1 MLFILILFVMKSLT
15 LKSYI
20 EQVESW
26 KINPFDIVWEFLDR
40 AEKDSDALHAFVRLH
55 PDYVEKNLNDFK
67 DLPLHWAPIGV
78 KDNIMTKWYI
88 SSVGSKMLENYV
100 APYSATC
107 FERLQKQWW
116 LMIWKTNM
124 DEFAMW
130 SSTEYSAFWNT
141 KNPNWIDRIPWGSS
155 WWSAAAVAWG
165 LCLAALWTDTW
176 GSVRWPAAL
185 CGIVWFKP
193 TYWRVSRY
201 GVQSMA
207 SSFDQV
213 WVLSKTVED
222 ARIMLN
228 VICGYDENDS
238 QSNKRADKKD
248 FYDLNIKESDI
259 KIAVPNEAV
268 NEALDPRVKRLFFA
282 KIDELKSHWF
292 MVDYVDLPILR
303 YVSAIYYMLISAEVT
318 SNLWRFDGIRF
329 GLQEDMKWVQGLND
343 YYMKV
348 RDEWFW
354 SEVKK
359 RILLWNYL
367 VTKENYE
374 KYYLRG
380 YKARKFLQS
389 EFAKFFKNYHIIL
402 TPTTPTPAWKFW
414 EKTSDPLIMYLEDMY
429 TVTANLVWIPAISI
443 PMWTV
448 EDRGDIL
455 PVGVQLMWW
464 KREEWLLLSIAEKIE
479 II

>member
-1 MLFILILFVMKSLT
+1 MENLT

-20 EQVESW
+20 QWIEGW
-26 KINPFDIVWEFLDR
+26 KINATEVINSYLDK
-40 AEKDSDALHAFVRLH
+40 ANKDSDNLHAFARLH
-55 PDYVEKNLNDFK
+55 TDYVEKNLNNFK
-67 DLPLHWAPIGV
+67 DLPLHWAPIGI

-88 SSVGSKMLENYV
+88 SSCGSKMLENYV

-107 FERLQKQWW
+107 FQNIEKNWW

-124 DEFAMW
+124 DEFAMG

-141 KNPNWIDRIPWGSS
+141 RNPNWTNRIPWGSS
-155 WWSAAAVAWG
+155 WWSAAAVAWD

-176 GSVRWPAAL
+176 GSIRQPAAL
-185 CGIVWFKP
+185 CGIVWLKP

-213 WVLSKTVED
+213 WVVTKTVED
-222 ARIMLN
+222 ARIMLDA
-228 VICGYDENDS
+228 ICGYDENDS
-238 QSNKRADKKD
+238 QSGKKADIKD
-248 FYDLNIKESDI
+248 FDNLNLKESGI
-259 KIAVPNEAV
+259 KIAVPNEAFS
-268 NEALDPRVKRLFFA
+268 EALDPRVKELFLA
-282 KIDELKSHWF
+282 KIEELKSKWYQ
-292 MVDYVDLPILR
+292 VDYVDLPILKH
-303 YVSAIYYMLISAEVT
+303 VSAIYYMLISAEVT

-329 GLQEDMKWVQGLND
+329 GLQEDMKWIKELHD
-343 YYMKV
+343 YYTKIRM
-348 RDEWFW
+348 EWFW

-359 RILLWNYL
+359 RILLGNYV

-374 KYYLRG
+374 KYYLRW
-380 YKARKFLQS
+380 YKARKLLQS
-389 EFAKFFKNYHIIL
+389 EFNKFYKNYHAIA

-414 EKTSDPLIMYLEDMY
+414 EKMSDPLLMYLEDMY

-448 EDRGDIL
+448 EDRWETL
-455 PVGVQLMWW
+455 PVWIQLMWRKW
-464 KREEWLLLSIAEKIE
+464 QEGLLLSVAEKIE
-479 II
+479 MK